1 MPPDLF
7 IALRYLRSRRKS
19 RFISLITWFSV
30 GGIALGVAALLTV
43 IAVMTGF
50 EEDLRDKILATN
62 AHLVV
67 LSHDPAGIADPQA
80 ALEAIRRDPAVAGA
94 SPFVLTQVML
104 TTPRGVS
111 GVVLHGVDPETLGQ
125 VSHLPLDMKEGSVAA
140 LARPAAPG
148 PEGGPPRPPLLI
160 GRELSRTLGAW
171 VGDEV
176 HVVSPQGEPSPMG
189 GILPKIRT
197 FRVAGIFET
206 GMYEYDSSMAYCG
219 LKEAQAFLGMGGAV
233 TGIAV
238 KTRDFFHAREVAAR
252 LQRALGY
259 PFWARDWIDMNRNL
273 FSALKLEKVTMFL
286 ILTLIILVAAF
297 NIISSLVMMVMEKG
311 REIAILRATGATRRF
326 VRRVFLWQG
335 ALIGLSG
342 TFIGLAVGLTLC
354 AVLDRWHF
362 IQLPGDVYYFTT
374 LPVRVRATDFAL
386 VTLAAAALSLL
397 ATLFPAWQA
406 GRLEPVEALRY
417 E

>member
-1 MPPDLF
+1 MPTDLF
-7 IALRYLRSRRKS
+7 IALRYLHSRRKS
-19 RFISLITWFSV
+19 RFVSLITWFSV

-67 LSHDPAGIADPQA
+67 LAHDPVGVTDVAG
-80 ALEAIRRDPAVAGA
+80 AVATIRKEEAVTGA

-104 TTPRGVS
+104 STPGGVS
-111 GVVLHGVDPETLGQ
+111 GVVLHGVDPATVGD
-125 VSHLPLDMKEGSVAA
+125 VSHLPLDMKEGKVAA
-140 LARPAAPG
+140 LAEPPAIVDG
-148 PEGGPPRPPLLI
+148 DQRRPPLLI
-160 GRELSRTLGAW
+160 GNELAPSLGVW
-171 VGDEV
+171 LGDDV
-176 HVVSPQGEPSPMG
+176 AVISPQGEPSALG

-206 GMYEYDSSMAYCG
+206 GMYEYDTSMAYCA
-219 LKEAQAFLGMGGAV
+219 LTEAQSFLKMGSAV

-238 KTRDFFHAREVAAR
+238 KTNDFFHARDTATRV
-252 LQRALGY
+252 QTALGSPY
-259 PFWARDWIDMNRNL
+259 WARDWIDMNRNL

-297 NIISSLVMMVMEKG
+297 NIISSLVMVVMEKG
-311 REIAILRATGATRRF
+311 REIAILRSMGATRLF
-326 VRRVFLWQG
+326 IRRIFLWQG
-335 ALIGLSG
+335 SLIGCTGTLIGLV
-342 TFIGLAVGLTLC
+342 IGLILC
-354 AVLDRWHF
+354 TVLDKWHF

-374 LPVRVRATDFAL
+374 LPVRMQASDFAL

-397 ATLFPAWQA
+397 PTLFPAWQA

>member
-19 RFISLITWFSV
+19 RFVSLITWFSV

-50 EEDLRDKILATN
+50 EEDLRDKILSTN

-67 LSHDPAGIADPQA
+67 LAHDPAGVTDVAG
-80 ALEAIRRDPAVAGA
+80 ALQTIRTEPSATGA

-111 GVVLHGVDPETLGQ
+111 GVVLHGIDPATMGT
-125 VSHLPLDMKEGSVAA
+125 VSHLPLDMKEGDIAA
-140 LARPAAPG
+140 LAEEPAIV
-148 PEGGPPRPPLLI
+148 EGDQRRPPILI
-160 GRELSRTLGAW
+160 GNELARTLGAW
-171 VGDEV
+171 VGDDV
-176 HVVSPQGEPSPMG
+176 SVVSPQGEASPMG

-206 GMYEYDSSMAYCG
+206 GMYEYDSSMAYCA
-219 LKEAQAFLGMGGAV
+219 LSEAQSLLKMGNAV

-238 KTRDFFHAREVAAR
+238 KTTDFFHARDTAAR
-252 LQRALGY
+252 LQTALGFPY
-259 PFWARDWIDMNRNL
+259 WARDWIDMNRNL

-297 NIISSLVMMVMEKG
+297 NIISSLVMVVMEKG
-311 REIAILRATGATRRF
+311 REIAILRSMGATRRF
-326 VRRVFLWQG
+326 VRRIFLWQG
-335 ALIGLSG
+335 VLIGCTGTLIGLG
-342 TFIGLAVGLTLC
+342 IGLILC
-354 AVLDRWHF
+354 TVLDKWHF

-374 LPVRVRATDFAL
+374 LPVRMQASDFAL